1 MANDIIGREQ
11 ELQLLQELYDSPK
24 AELVAVY
31 GRRRVGKTFL
41 IDKKFDE
48 KYDFYVS
55 GIYEGTRKEQ
65 LTNFAH
71 QMEIYF
77 HKKIRVPKD
86 WMSAF
91 FLLQEQLESLL
102 QKEKVLIFID
112 ELPWLDTARSR
123 FLKAFDIFWNEW
135 ASKHDNMKMI
145 VCGSATTWMTNKF
158 IGSKGGLHNRVTQP
172 IHLAPFN
179 LNETEQFLKL
189 RGFEMARLQVVET
202 YMAMGGTPYYLN
214 MMRRNES
221 VAQNMDRLFFASNAP
236 LRKEYDFL
244 FRSLFNESTLYR
256 RVVETLAKKQ
266 KGMTRQE
273 LLSELKQ
280 EDCGYF
286 SDVLNDLCDCD
297 FLRRYTA
304 YGKSERDMMY
314 QLTDLY
320 SLFYLR
326 FVKSYH
332 GEDEHYWSHRQMDI
346 SAWEGYAFE
355 QVCLHHIPQIKDAL
369 GITGVLT
376 NVYSWSCH
384 AYVDANGIAHKGAQ
398 IDLVI
403 ERGDKT
409 INLCEMKYTSRPFI
423 ISSDYADW
431 LKQRREI
438 FRLLTGTNKTLHL
451 TIISASGVEHN
462 AGWQILQSEVGLND
476 LFG

>member
-1 MANDIIGREQ
+1 MTNDIIGREQ
-11 ELQLLQELYDSPK
+11 ELLLLQELYDSPK

-91 FLLQEQLESLL
+91 FLLREQLESLL
-102 QKEKVLIFID
+102 QKERVLTFID
-112 ELPWLDTARSR
+112 ELPWLDTPRSR

-202 YMAMGGTPYYLN
+202 YMAMGGG
-214 MMRRNES
+214 
-221 VAQNMDRLFFASNAP
+221 RL
-236 LRKEYDFL
+236 
-244 FRSLFNESTLYR
+244 
-256 RVVETLAKKQ
+256 
-266 KGMTRQE
+266 
-273 LLSELKQ
+273 
-280 EDCGYF
+280 
-286 SDVLNDLCDCD
+286 
-297 FLRRYTA
+297 
-304 YGKSERDMMY
+304 
-314 QLTDLY
+314 
-320 SLFYLR
+320 
-326 FVKSYH
+326 
-332 GEDEHYWSHRQMDI
+332 
-346 SAWEGYAFE
+346 
-355 QVCLHHIPQIKDAL
+355 
-369 GITGVLT
+369 
-376 NVYSWSCH
+376 
-384 AYVDANGIAHKGAQ
+384 
-398 IDLVI
+398 
-403 ERGDKT
+403 
-409 INLCEMKYTSRPFI
+409 I
-423 ISSDYADW
+423 I
-431 LKQRREI
+431 
-438 FRLLTGTNKTLHL
+438 
-451 TIISASGVEHN
+451 
-462 AGWQILQSEVGLND
+462 
-476 LFG
+476 